1 MGIPINQ
8 LIGSA
13 SFKFDN
19 LGDTVKGTIVSVEQT
34 QQMDMDTNAPQWW
47 DDNRTRPKLQ
57 LKIVLQTAL
66 RDNDADDGLRTIYA
80 KGGNAAPAS
89 GSGQA
94 MEQAIVS
101 AVQKAGA
108 ASIDEGAE
116 LIVRWT
122 GEGEQKK
129 RGYNAPKLYT
139 VRYTPPVRGVQIN
152 GDPFADMAPQQQQP
166 QYGMAQPQPQYVN
179 VNPAQP
185 QQGSPF
191 PPNPQYAQQAP
202 VQQQAPQRDL
212 SNLDDF

>member
-19 LGDTVKGTIVSVEQT
+19 LGDTVKGTIVTVEQA
-34 QQMDMDTNAPQWW
+34 QQTDLDTGAPQWW
-47 DDNRTRPKLQ
+47 DDNRTRPKLM
-57 LKIVLQTAL
+57 LKIALQTAL

-80 KGGNAAPAS
+80 KGGKADAAS
-89 GSGQA
+89 GTGLS
-94 MEQAIVS
+94 MEQAIIT

-108 ASIDEGAE
+108 QSIDEGAE

-122 GEGEQKK
+122 GEGTQKT
-129 RGYNAPKLYT
+129 RGHNAPKLYT
-139 VRYTPPVRGVQIN
+139 ARYTPPVRGVAIN
-152 GDPFADMAPQQQQP
+152 GADPFADMAPQQQQP
-166 QYGMAQPQPQYVN
+166 
-179 VNPAQP
+179 
-185 QQGSPF
+185 F

-202 VQQQAPQRDL
+202 QQQAPQRDL